1 LSRSELFLNGSIV
14 DYNHPLARKS
24 PKKGFFGAIYYV
36 DCMAISLVGEIL

>member
-24 PKKGFFGAIYYV
+24 LKKGFFGAIYSV
-36 DCMAISLVGEIL
+36 DFMAVRFVEEIL